1 MKLANSWK
9 RRRVRGMV
17 WQQLLFFFLLALAA
31 SGVHSENAPDE

>member
-17 WQQLLFFFLLALAA
+17 WQQLLLFILLATA

>member
-17 WQQLLFFFLLALAA
+17 WQQLLLFLLATAA

>member
-17 WQQLLFFFLLALAA
+17 WQQLLFFLLATA